1 MMIKSY
7 NLLSTLV
14 KHSLRT
20 FLLLISVIFIFEAMP
35 VTQSIYPECEAQE
48 TTTSQEDE
56 IIALVEEILAN
67 RKCPCQCG
75 KYLPNSPNLP
85 ACFGCSAGKAEIS
98 YVLESLE
105 SGKNKDEILLNL
117 DSPIIVDIFADYT
130 DPNVSKLWNLAKTV
144 SSELHQRRVV
154 LRPPGLT
161 REAQR
166 AIKIAEYARF
176 SGKFSIIQEAL
187 INHNGPWD
195 WRTLIDLVAK
205 YDQIPRNIN
214 DFINSITIDQ
224 QIAKDQ
230 QHAMERGIK
239 SYPEITVNNVIVLAT
254 DTAIRQTIEKI
265 LLEHSI

>member
-1 MMIKSY
+1 MINKSY
-7 NLLSTLV
+7 NHLNTLV

-20 FLLLISVIFIFEAMP
+20 FLLLIVAIFFFEAVP
-35 VTQSIYPECEAQE
+35 VTQSIYPECEAEE
-48 TTTSQEDE
+48 TIQTNHEKISK
-56 IIALVEEILAN
+56 IANEILAS

-75 KYLPNSPNLP
+75 KHLPGSSNLP

-105 SGKNKDEILLNL
+105 SGKETDEILLNL
-117 DSPIIVDIFADYT
+117 DSPIIIDIFADYT
-130 DPNVSKLWNLAKTV
+130 NPNISKVWNLAKTV

-161 REAQR
+161 MEAQR

-176 SGKFSIIQEAL
+176 NGKFSIIQEAL

-195 WRTLIDLVAK
+195 WRTLINLVAQ
-205 YDQIPRNIN
+205 YDQVPQNIN
-214 DFINSITIDQ
+214 EYINSITIEQ

-230 QHAMERGIK
+230 QHAKERGIK
-239 SYPEITVNNVIVLAT
+239 SFPTITINNIIVPAT
-254 DTAIRQTIEKI
+254 DTAIRQAIEKI